1 MGRMADARKRSR
13 RTEPG
18 EPPLAGPEQSAA
30 PEGPPGTQESPP
42 GEAPRSTAEPSVESW
57 DSAGFVFPADDAAP
71 APAEPR
77 PAKLSLPPSGLA
89 EDILAM
95 AASTTVQPAAS
106 APPPVEP
113 QPEPRAEGGPAA
125 RSHNVG
131 FFAAPRKEEKQATE
145 ATEQIVTFFLAREE
159 YGIDVRLVDQIIRV
173 PEITLVPRA
182 PEFIR
187 GVINLRGRIIPVL
200 DLKRKLGIGSTEPA
214 RATRIVVVKLRDRL
228 IGLLVDGASQVQ
240 KVPLSAVEPPPDE
253 LSEIDESS
261 IRGVAKLGSRLIIL
275 LDLARVLARELRE
288 DAS

>member
-1 MGRMADARKRSR
+1 MAEARKRSR
-13 RTEPG
+13 RPEPG
-18 EPPLAGPEQSAA
+18 EPQVPEPPAA
-30 PEGPPGTQESPP
+30 PPVPEPLPP
-42 GEAPRSTAEPSVESW
+42 EAPRSSEPSVESW
-57 DSAGFVFPADDAAP
+57 DSAGFVFPADDATP
-71 APAEPR
+71 PPAEPAPR

-89 EDILAM
+89 EDILAL
-95 AASTTVQPAAS
+95 AASTTVQPVAS
-106 APPPVEP
+106 APAPVEP

-182 PEFIR
+182 PDFIR

-200 DLKRKLGIGSTEPA
+200 DLKRKLGIGSTEAA